1 MTGGRT
7 SGNNAMRRVRWR
19 RSRSRSHPLH
29 RSDVAWRP
37 GRTFR
42 AVRAGQLL
50 KEIAAR
56 WTSLHRLCADRASR
70 ARLARLIDRLASADR
85 GVQESALAELELA
98 TLLIRANASVS
109 FLPES
114 QTKTADLE
122 CVVGQERLFVEV
134 TAMVGQA
141 FRRRPLL
148 PPARQDHETAKGH
161 ERGTD
166 GKRLIDRVLARVAQK
181 AKQLADYCA
190 PVLLAL
196 SVPRGDSELW
206 RGHGHEVEEVDLKLL
221 AGAVTLLLSKLPH
234 LSAVLLSLWEV
245 EPIVSQSGVR
255 LANVLMVERSRQQSA
270 YPRVRALIL
279 NPWAG
284 FPVSE
289 VERET
294 LTRLL

>member
-1 MTGGRT
+1 
-7 SGNNAMRRVRWR
+7 
-19 RSRSRSHPLH
+19 
-29 RSDVAWRP
+29 
-37 GRTFR
+37 
-42 AVRAGQLL
+42 
-50 KEIAAR
+50 
-56 WTSLHRLCADRASR
+56 LCGDRASR

-114 QTKTADLE
+114 QARTADLE

-141 FRRRPLL
+141 FRCRSLL
-148 PPARQDHETAKGH
+148 PPARQACGTADGH
-161 ERGTD
+161 EKDTA

-190 PVLLAL
+190 PVLLAV
-196 SVPRGDSELW
+196 SVPRGGSELRRG
-206 RGHGHEVEEVDLKLL
+206 RGHEAEEVDLKLL

-245 EPIVSQSGVR
+245 EPMVSRSGVR

-270 YPRVRALIL
+270 YPRVRALII

-289 VERET
+289 LQRET

>member
-1 MTGGRT
+1 MTSGRT

-19 RSRSRSHPLH
+19 RSRSHPLH
-29 RSDVAWRP
+29 RSDVTWRP

-42 AVRAGQLL
+42 VMRAGRLP
-50 KEIAAR
+50 KEVEAR

-114 QTKTADLE
+114 QARTADLE
-122 CVVGQERLFVEV
+122 CVVGQDRLFVEV

-148 PPARQDHETAKGH
+148 PPARQDRVTAEGH

-190 PVLLAL
+190 PVLLAV
-196 SVPRGDSELW
+196 SVPRGDSELRRG
-206 RGHGHEVEEVDLKLL
+206 RGHQVEEVDLKLL

-245 EPIVSQSGVR
+245 EPMVSLSGVR

-270 YPRVRALIL
+270 YPRVRALII

-289 VERET
+289 LQRET

>member
-1 MTGGRT
+1 
-7 SGNNAMRRVRWR
+7 MRRVRWR
-19 RSRSRSHPLH
+19 RSRSHPLH
-29 RSDVAWRP
+29 CSDDAWRS
-37 GRTFR
+37 GRTLR
-42 AVRAGQLL
+42 AVRAGRLP
-50 KEIAAR
+50 KEVEAR
-56 WTSLHRLCADRASR
+56 WMSLHRLCGDRASR

-114 QTKTADLE
+114 QARTADLE

-141 FRRRPLL
+141 FRRRSLL
-148 PPARQDHETAKGH
+148 PPARRDRGAAEGH
-161 ERGTD
+161 EKDTA

-190 PVLLAL
+190 PVLLAV
-196 SVPRGDSELW
+196 SVPRGDSELRRG
-206 RGHGHEVEEVDLKLL
+206 RGHEAEEVDLKLL

-245 EPIVSQSGVR
+245 EPMVSQSGVR

-270 YPRVRALIL
+270 YPRVRALII

-289 VERET
+289 LQRET